1 MKRMSLFVSI
11 ILCLTLLL
19 SMGATGVFAAEEGN
33 ENFVTNC
40 SMTLND
46 EIVIKFQIG
55 ALPADA
61 VEAVATVGSRSYAA
75 AGDVISVPVY
85 ATQMATEITVAAVDG
100 TGAPV
105 ASRSFTVREYLQ
117 SILGNAAYASYH
129 ALAKELLN
137 YANAA
142 QVHFGVNADDLAA
155 VEGAG
160 QTAVPGNAS
169 AYAIDD
175 QSDLMDCTGASL
187 VYREKIALRFYFD
200 IDPTGC
206 TFTVNGE
213 AAALTVNE
221 AGKYVEI
228 ADILPQNLDQQ
239 VVLSVTDAEGRTVSV
254 TYSPLTYIVRMSQK
268 GSDTTKALVK
278 ALYNY
283 HLAAKNFVPA
293 QDVKVS
299 FDLGYEGETI
309 ADRTIAFG
317 GTYGEL
323 PVPADREHYTFEGWT
338 LADGTVVTANTKVTS
353 THTLYAKWEITPDT
367 SLLKFASNGEA
378 KSSVYREYIDG
389 KETVVFDTAGKILDG
404 HGYGRAV
411 KMTLTDTSKEVIKF
425 RFQFVSCDATAVE
438 KLTMNYTTNVNTDIN
453 SGNYGHFVILDENHN
468 IVVEMETGKWYT
480 FYGRTRGY
488 ENLYLWPVTNTT
500 EQVNVKMYFQD
511 REVLDYEPEINIRQE
526 NTAYQGNTA
535 PYQDKDGN
543 WLVHYRSFTGDID
556 GAQQHGNTA
565 WTRRTYIDIPSQY
578 SYASF
583 EFRFNVSQY
592 AAAEEEL
599 ADHIEAFAYLNAEYF
614 DLEGNAVTA
623 AEMKVGQW
631 YKAIFAN
638 PIPETGD
645 YFITMGYKNGGSGA
659 IVNIDMDYRNA
670 QGYAFDFDYSFTDGY
685 YVKHSNAMVDGM
697 EATKLTVY
705 GGDPTVISDRR
716 VTLNLDNA
724 EGNVVTMKLKI
735 AECSNTPSIQM
746 VRTNGDRIALIVT
759 DADGK
764 LVDSE
769 NLEKNKWYTVTWLAK
784 GEASYYIQTFGGQ
797 YTTGVYYLTDITV
810 NQVETP
816 FKAAEGNTG
825 TFTDTFGYYAQVLT
839 YEYEGET
846 RYMGYARPTEDPT
859 SSTNR
864 QIMLTVD
871 DKEPDVISMQIM
883 FTDCS
888 ATPSIEIRRRDYTNV
903 VMDYILIDEA
913 GNLADSTNLELNK
926 WYTLTWFGH
935 GVKEYLI
942 RPITG
947 SAANGSYHIKN
958 ITVTDAFSAEYYL
971 RAATFE
977 FGGDTL
983 YWGHSR
989 ANDNTGIGYR
999 KLNLKLS
1006 TAAENVISLQMK
1018 MFKINAN
1025 GTPNVRITN
1034 ASGTDMALTIK
1045 DQNGAVVAATEM
1057 QLGQW
1062 YTISWIS
1069 DGSSTYNLLSFD
1081 GNGVAG
1087 DYLLKNIEV
1096 HSAPAL
1102 KFNARKANALSTYA
1116 SIGEDGVEYTYKATT
1131 TLTAAAET
1139 NTMSISL
1146 PAGNRGMHFQIRFND
1161 VTMDNGGNG
1170 VNVIAHCFSNNGVI
1184 NAIWYDENGQ
1194 VATTKETGK
1203 WYTVVIY
1210 GENSSDKGF
1219 WMYLA
1224 TTSGAGVTSLDVTIK
1239 NVEVN
1244 NSVLTTDANAT
1255 LTVNNDAGD
1264 LAYIYR
1270 TKATNVADNR
1280 KLQFRNAGGMTTLT
1294 YKIKFNKSQWSGAEG
1309 DLCYFRHMSGSS
1321 WLYPTLTDENGNVVE
1336 QANRQVGV
1344 WYTATLTVPEG
1355 LAKTVYGFTYGTG
1368 SQNDVDVEL
1377 EIKDIQ
1383 FS

>member
-33 ENFVTNC
+33 ENFVTNW

-578 SYASF
+578 SHASF

-645 YFITMGYKNGGSGA
+645 YFITMGFKDSGSSA

-685 YVKHSNAMVDGM
+685 YVKHANAIIDGM
-697 EATKLTVY
+697 QATKITVANN
-705 GGDPTVISDRR
+705 GDPTQISDRR
-716 VTLNLDNA
+716 IVLNLENTADQIISMKMK
-724 EGNVVTMKLKI
+724 VT
-735 AECSNTPSIQM
+735 ECSGTPSIQI
-746 VRTNGDRIALIVT
+746 TKPSGDRVALV
-759 DADGK
+759 
-764 LVDSE
+764 
-769 NLEKNKWYTVTWLAK
+769 
-784 GEASYYIQTFGGQ
+784 
-797 YTTGVYYLTDITV
+797 
-810 NQVETP
+810 
-816 FKAAEGNTG
+816 
-825 TFTDTFGYYAQVLT
+825 VL
-839 YEYEGET
+839 
-846 RYMGYARPTEDPT
+846 
-859 SSTNR
+859 
-864 QIMLTVD
+864 
-871 DKEPDVISMQIM
+871 
-883 FTDCS
+883 
-888 ATPSIEIRRRDYTNV
+888 
-903 VMDYILIDEA
+903 DEA
-913 GNLADSTNLELNK
+913 GNLADSNNLELNK
-926 WYTLTWFGH
+926 WYTVRWLANGQAKNEFRFFEGSKTT
-935 GVKEYLI
+935 GVVYIADITISEAENPFTTAEGKASGFYTQVLPYELDGETHYMGYVRPTGDGTNSSHRRAVLSVSSVEKQIISMQVKFTACSATPSLEI
-942 RPITG
+942 RRDDYPANNVDYILVDAEGNVYDGTNLDLNKWYTLMWMSQGNVKYRILPITG
-947 SAANGSYHIKN
+947 SAANGTFIMKNIKVETVTEPFTPGYYVWVAPFAAGNETHYWVRARATGDGTQIGNRYVSLNVNSNAGDVVSFKMKMTQTTGTPDLQIKN
-958 ITVTDAFSAEYYL
+958 AGGTAMDFMISDAE
-971 RAATFE
+971 
-977 FGGDTL
+977 G
-983 YWGHSR
+983 
-989 ANDNTGIGYR
+989 N
-999 KLNLKLS
+999 
-1006 TAAENVISLQMK
+1006 
-1018 MFKINAN
+1018 
-1025 GTPNVRITN
+1025 
-1034 ASGTDMALTIK
+1034 
-1045 DQNGAVVAATEM
+1045 VVAPTAM

-1062 YTISWIS
+1062 YTVSWVS
-1069 DGSSTYNLLSFD
+1069 DGSASYNIYSF
-1081 GNGVAG
+1081 AG
-1087 DYLLKNIEV
+1087 E
-1096 HSAPAL
+1096 
-1102 KFNARKANALSTYA
+1102 KANGTYFVKDIKAEQVNVPFTVGSSSTATGYYGKVTPYISGDDVA
-1116 SIGEDGVEYTYKATT
+1116 YKAYYHSTGDGT
-1131 TLTAAAET
+1131 NEVDRRIYVGVSGDKTQVISMKIYFAACSGT
-1139 NTMSISL
+1139 
-1146 PAGNRGMHFQIRFND
+1146 PAVNIRRNDALMVGYAVTDSNGN
-1161 VTMDNGGNG
+1161 
-1170 VNVIAHCFSNNGVI
+1170 IADSKNLQLN
-1184 NAIWYDENGQ
+1184 Q
-1194 VATTKETGK
+1194 
-1203 WYTVVIY
+1203 WYTVTWIA
-1210 GENSSDKGF
+1210 EHIS
-1219 WMYLA
+1219 L
-1224 TTSGAGVTSLDVTIK
+1224 TSYR
-1239 NVEVN
+1239 VEPFLG
-1244 NSVLTTDANAT
+1244 SAANGTFYMKDITVKDSEGPFTGSYYTWAAPLNDGT
-1255 LTVNNDAGD
+1255 YMCHTGNTGDGIVHSNRRVDLTVNAASGD
-1264 LAYIYR
+1264 TISMKVMM
-1270 TKATNVADNR
+1270 TATSGTP
-1280 KLQFRNAGGMTTLT
+1280 LFTIQNA
-1294 YKIKFNKSQWSGAEG
+1294 SGATI
-1309 DLCYFRHMSGSS
+1309 SS
-1321 WLYPTLTDENGNVVE
+1321 VVTDENGNTLDSTAME
-1336 QANRQVGV
+1336 MNK
-1344 WYTATLTVPEG
+1344 WYTISWTADDSASYRVLSFDGSKAT
-1355 LAKTVYGFTYGTG
+1355 GTF
-1368 SQNDVDVEL
+1368 
-1377 EIKDIQ
+1377 IAKDITVE
-1383 FS
+1383 

>member
-1 MKRMSLFVSI
+1 M
-11 ILCLTLLL
+11 
-19 SMGATGVFAAEEGN
+19 
-33 ENFVTNC
+33 
-40 SMTLND
+40 
-46 EIVIKFQIG
+46 
-55 ALPADA
+55 
-61 VEAVATVGSRSYAA
+61 
-75 AGDVISVPVY
+75 
-85 ATQMATEITVAAVDG
+85 
-100 TGAPV
+100 
-105 ASRSFTVREYLQ
+105 
-117 SILGNAAYASYH
+117 
-129 ALAKELLN
+129 
-137 YANAA
+137 
-142 QVHFGVNADDLAA
+142 
-155 VEGAG
+155 
-160 QTAVPGNAS
+160 
-169 AYAIDD
+169 
-175 QSDLMDCTGASL
+175 
-187 VYREKIALRFYFD
+187 
-200 IDPTGC
+200 
-206 TFTVNGE
+206 
-213 AAALTVNE
+213 
-221 AGKYVEI
+221 
-228 ADILPQNLDQQ
+228 
-239 VVLSVTDAEGRTVSV
+239 
-254 TYSPLTYIVRMSQK
+254 
-268 GSDTTKALVK
+268 
-278 ALYNY
+278 
-283 HLAAKNFVPA
+283 
-293 QDVKVS
+293 S

-425 RFQFVSCDATAVE
+425 RFQFVSCDAAAVE

-543 WLVHYRSFTGDID
+543 WLIHYRSFTGDID

-638 PIPETGD
+638 PIPGTGD
-645 YFITMGYKNGGSGA
+645 YFITMGFKDSGSGA

-670 QGYAFDFDYSFTDGY
+670 QGYVFDFDYSFTDGY
-685 YVKHSNAMVDGM
+685 YVKHSNTILDDKPVTKFKVDN
-697 EATKLTVY
+697 
-705 GGDPTVISDRR
+705 GGDLTQIGDRAI
-716 VTLNLDNA
+716 LLDLPHNTA
-724 EGNVVTMKLKI
+724 DVVTMKLMI
-735 AECSNTPSIQM
+735 TECTGTPAIQI
-746 VRTNGDRIALIVT
+746 TKDTSTDRAALVVT
-759 DADGK
+759 DAAGNM
-764 LVDSE
+764 VDSE
-769 NLEKNKWYTVTWLAK
+769 NLELNQWYTVTWMATNAAQHK
-784 GEASYYIQTFGGQ
+784 ICVFGGEKA
-797 YTTGVYYLTDITV
+797 TGVYYLADISANTV
-810 NQVETP
+810 ANP
-816 FKAAEGNTG
+816 FTAGGNANAFAHYTQILP
-825 TFTDTFGYYAQVLT
+825 YAT
-839 YEYEGET
+839 EGET
-846 RYMGYARPTEDPT
+846 RYMAYVRPHNPQTDPT
-859 SSTNR
+859 NEGDRRFVLHIENS
-864 QIMLTVD
+864 
-871 DKEPDVISMQIM
+871 EPQVVSFQMM
-883 FTDCS
+883 YTGCS
-888 ATPSIEIRRRDYTNV
+888 ENATPSINVLRD
-903 VMDYILIDEA
+903 DGAAIDWIVLDEN
-913 GNLADSTNLELNK
+913 GELVDRTNLQLNK
-926 WYTLTWFGH
+926 WYTVAWYGVGH
-935 GVKEYLI
+935 GIGYRICPL
-942 RPITG
+942 TG
-947 SAANGSYHIKN
+947 TGASGTIHIKN

-989 ANDNTGIGYR
+989 ANDTTGIGYR

-1224 TTSGAGVTSLDVTIK
+1224 TTSGAGITSLDVTIK

-1344 WYTATLTVPEG
+1344 WYTATLTVPGG